1 MANLYN
7 DLMKYKDWTG
17 NREEF
22 LITVSQLEELN
33 AEDCMLKSSKAPY
46 NLLPVNLRRIQW
58 FASNNIIPPAVKRMY
73 DFEHLVYYMHAI
85 LLRKKGKLTFKQIA
99 KQIENFT
106 FNEALG
112 NLSRGVDQQKKSAML
127 TSSRFLGKD
136 EEIYESL
143 RKLGREEG
151 RPLKSTLTRF
161 AITPWC
167 HVTIN
172 EKYTRNLTKDDA
184 DVLSSAF
191 RNSLSDLVKN

>member
-127 TSSRFLGKD
+127 TSSSFLGKD

-172 EKYTRNLTKDDA
+172 EKYTRDLTKDDA
-184 DVLSSAF
+184 DVLTSAF
-191 RNSLSDLVKN
+191 RNSLSELMKN

>member
-127 TSSRFLGKD
+127 TSSSFLGKN

-172 EKYTRNLTKDDA
+172 EKYTRDLTKDDA
-184 DVLSSAF
+184 DVLTSAF
-191 RNSLSDLVKN
+191 RNSLSDLMKN

>member
-1 MANLYN
+1 
-7 DLMKYKDWTG
+7 MKYKDWTG

-112 NLSRGVDQQKKSAML
+112 NLSRGVDQKKKSAML
-127 TSSRFLGKD
+127 TSSSFLGKD

-172 EKYTRNLTKDDA
+172 EKYTQNLTKDDA

>member
-1 MANLYN
+1 
-7 DLMKYKDWTG
+7 MKYKDWTG
-17 NREEF
+17 NREEL

-127 TSSRFLGKD
+127 TSSSFLGKD

>member
-127 TSSRFLGKD
+127 TSSSFLGKD

-172 EKYTRNLTKDDA
+172 EKYTRDLTKDDA
-184 DVLSSAF
+184 DVLTSAF
-191 RNSLSDLVKN
+191 RNSLSDLMKN

>member
-112 NLSRGVDQQKKSAML
+112 NLSKGVDQQKKSAML
-127 TSSRFLGKD
+127 TSSSFLGKD